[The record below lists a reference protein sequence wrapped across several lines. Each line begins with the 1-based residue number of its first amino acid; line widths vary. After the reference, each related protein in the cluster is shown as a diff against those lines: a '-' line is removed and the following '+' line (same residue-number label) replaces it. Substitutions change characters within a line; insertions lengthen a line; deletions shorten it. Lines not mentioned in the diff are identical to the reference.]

1 MADLPDFGI
10 LHSPGDLP
18 QFIEFPH
25 RLVLRPKGIRAAG
38 NDVSAA
44 FLVDPDCGLD
54 VLNSAALAEYLK
66 RRIPVLIQA
75 QRARDLRPFLRRQD
89 SFRRRGY
96 LIEVSQ

>member
-25 RLVLRPKGIRAAG
+25 RLVLRPEGVSAAAGPVSATFLVDRNCG
-38 NDVSAA
+38 NDV
-44 FLVDPDCGLD
+44 
-54 VLNSAALAEYLK
+54 LNGYALTEYLK
-66 RRIPVLIQA
+66 QRVPVLIQA
-75 QRARDLRPFLRRQD
+75 QRPRDLRPFLRRQD

-96 LIEVSQ
+96 LVEVSQ